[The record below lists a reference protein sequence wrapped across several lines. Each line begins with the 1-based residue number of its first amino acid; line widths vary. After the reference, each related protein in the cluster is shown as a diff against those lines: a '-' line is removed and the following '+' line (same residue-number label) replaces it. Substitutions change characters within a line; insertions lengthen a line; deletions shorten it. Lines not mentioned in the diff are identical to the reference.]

1 MHHFFV
7 KPEQIVKE
15 QGRKTVC
22 IDGPDFHHA
31 SQVLR
36 IRPGE
41 ELLISD
47 GTGKDYRC
55 RVVAV
60 ENEEMLTYVLHEEE
74 ERELPASLILYQS
87 LVKGEKME
95 WIIQKAVELGVSRI
109 VPVVSENTIVK
120 LEKKKEE
127 SRLQRW
133 QAIAQSAAKQS
144 KRSKIP
150 EIGQVLTLKEALCE
164 AGRCDIRLFAYEH
177 EEGMSRTVKEL
188 EKTGAGKEIA
198 VFIGPEGGYSPK
210 EAELARECGFSPV
223 SLGKRI
229 LRAETA
235 GLALLSGL
243 MLKLEFEKEKIYR
256 E

>member
-120 LEKKKEE
+120 LEKKEGRK
-127 SRLQRW
+127 
-133 QAIAQSAAKQS
+133 QA
-144 KRSKIP
+144 P
-150 EIGQVLTLKEALCE
+150 AL
-164 AGRCDIRLFAYEH
+164 AGHSPKCCDIRLFAYEH

-235 GLALLSGL
+235 GLALLSVL
-243 MLKLEFEKEKIYR
+243 MLKLECEKEKIYR

>member
-109 VPVVSENTIVK
+109 VPV
-120 LEKKKEE
+120 
-127 SRLQRW
+127 RW

-235 GLALLSGL
+235 GLALLSVL
-243 MLKLEFEKEKIYR
+243 MLKLECEKEKIYR

>member
-1 MHHFFV
+1 MYHFFV
-7 KPEQIVKE
+7 PQDQIGPERIFITGADVNHIKN
-15 QGRKTVC
+15 
-22 IDGPDFHHA
+22 
-31 SQVLR
+31 VLR
-36 IRPGE
+36 MKPGE
-41 ELLISD
+41 EIFVNDNVDKSF
-47 GTGKDYRC
+47 RC
-55 RVVAV
+55 RIVEIESEVVWTEILDISLSKA
-60 ENEEMLTYVLHEEE
+60 
-74 ERELPASLILYQS
+74 ELPAKLYLFQG
-87 LVKGEKME
+87 LPKQEKME

-235 GLALLSGL
+235 GLALLSVL
-243 MLKLEFEKEKIYR
+243 MLKLECEKEKIYR

>member
-7 KPEQIVKE
+7 KPEQIVEE
-15 QGRKTVC
+15 QGRKTVR
-22 IDGPDFHHA
+22 IAGPDFRHA

-36 IRPGE
+36 IRTGE

-55 RVVAV
+55 RVMAV
-60 ENEEMLTYVLHEEE
+60 EKEEMLADVLNAEE

-87 LVKGEKME
+87 LIKGEKME
-95 WIIQKAVELGVSRI
+95 WLIQKAVELGAGRI
-109 VPVVSENTIVK
+109 VPVISENTVVK

-127 SRLQRW
+127 SRRQRW

-150 EIGQVLTLKEALCE
+150 EIGQILTLKEALRE

-177 EEGMSRTVKEL
+177 EEGMSGTAREL

-198 VFIGPEGGYSPK
+198 VFIGPEGGYSPR
-210 EAELARECGFSPV
+210 EAELARESGCSLV

-235 GLALLSGL
+235 GLALLSVL
-243 MLKLEFEKEKIYR
+243 MLKLECAQESVHR